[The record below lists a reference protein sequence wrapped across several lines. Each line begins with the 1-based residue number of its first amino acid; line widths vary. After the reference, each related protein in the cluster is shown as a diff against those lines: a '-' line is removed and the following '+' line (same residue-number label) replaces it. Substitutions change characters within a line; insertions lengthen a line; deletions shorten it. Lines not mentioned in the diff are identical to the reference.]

1 MECETMH
8 KRNMRENFRKKNR
21 WMDACDDVEIKKN
34 KKKTLILTGMPTSST
49 SDMSRCGERRLAG
62 TKALPSRTELH
73 SGCCSSSHWL
83 SVSSSSLYSDRDALR
98 VNSLGLLDSCA
109 AAAAAADDLD
119 GNFLFFPGDLG
130 FVGFLGEP
138 SGEEGMASGAE
149 GELSL
154 AG

>member
-1 MECETMH
+1 MECEAMH
-8 KRNMRENFRKKNR
+8 KRKIRENFGKKNS
-21 WMDACDDVEIKKN
+21 WMDACDDVEI

-73 SGCCSSSHWL
+73 SGCCSSSHWP

-98 VNSLGLLDSCA
+98 VNSLGLFDSC
-109 AAAAAADDLD
+109 AAAAADDLD

-130 FVGFLGEP
+130 FVDFLGEP
-138 SGEEGMASGAE
+138 SGEEGVASGAE